1 MNEALRQTAIFIRDL
16 LDYDEQLI
24 RIGRID
30 HDIEDFTTAYI
41 GVDVLGQSM
50 RLSSG
55 KGYDGE
61 TEVMTYAQNWRAPV
75 TVTFY
80 GDGAWDRANKFAL
93 LTSSQKGFELQQA
106 QGIGV
111 LLASGITDVKI
122 LAGQQYG
129 ERQELTLNVLY
140 SVSVDI
146 DTLRIDT
153 AQVEIWPENKPTIN
167 FEVNS

>member
-1 MNEALRQTAIFIRDL
+1 MNEALRQVAMFIRDL
-16 LDYDEQLI
+16 LGYDEQLI
-24 RIGRID
+24 RIGRLNT
-30 HDIEDFTTAYI
+30 DIEDFTTPYI
-41 GVDVLGQSM
+41 GVDSLGQAI

-55 KGYDGE
+55 QDYDGE
-61 TEVMTYAQNWRAPV
+61 AEVMTHAQNWRAPV

-80 GDGAWDRANKFAL
+80 GDGAWGRANKFAL

-111 LLASGITDVKI
+111 LLAGGITDVKI

-140 SVSVDI
+140 SVSADI

-167 FEVNS
+167 FEVNP